1 MTSGFNCQPWSKLG
15 DGKRSHDERAQSLIH
30 TLHACFFLQAHT
42 LVLECVE
49 GAGQEVAKGHDLPM
63 KNCDFP

>member
-1 MTSGFNCQPWSKLG
+1 MAIFNCYVSSPE
-15 DGKRSHDERAQSLIH
+15 GKRSHDERAQSLIH
-30 TLHACFFLQAHT
+30 TRHACFFLQAHT

-49 GAGQEVAKGHDLPM
+49 GAGQDKEVAKGHDLPM